1 MPSSQAKDSFLGY
14 KAYKIFIFLGGFM
27 STGSTSASSSTL
39 TSSSGGAG
47 AVHNGQYHLPETFVD
62 EHGFQRNLS
71 DHHHSRNTGNAV
83 TKTLIR

>member
-1 MPSSQAKDSFLGY
+1 
-14 KAYKIFIFLGGFM
+14 M

-47 AVHNGQYHLPETFVD
+47 AIHNGQYHLPETFVD

-71 DHHHSRNTGNAV
+71 DHHHSRNTGNAI

>member
-1 MPSSQAKDSFLGY
+1 
-14 KAYKIFIFLGGFM
+14 M

-47 AVHNGQYHLPETFVD
+47 AFHNGQYHLPETFVD
-62 EHGFQRNLS
+62 ENGLQRNLS